1 MYREKIIFIMR
12 ILTSNLS
19 FLWEEAMSALGEF
32 GHCIVVSCVVLG
44 EDICGGSFFL
54 SLLTARFGRL
64 EFSSGQLDL
73 FVISYCIVCCICL
86 NVIRS

>member
-1 MYREKIIFIMR
+1 MR

-19 FLWEEAMSALGEF
+19 FLWEEAMSALGKF

-44 EDICGGSFFL
+44 EGICGGSFFL
-54 SLLTARFGRL
+54 SLSCRPIRAVRFIGYIL
-64 EFSSGQLDL
+64 LYS
-73 FVISYCIVCCICL
+73 CCISL

>member
-19 FLWEEAMSALGEF
+19 FLWEEAMSALGKF

-44 EDICGGSFFL
+44 EGICGGSFF
-54 SLLTARFGRL
+54 
-64 EFSSGQLDL
+64 
-73 FVISYCIVCCICL
+73 
-86 NVIRS
+86 